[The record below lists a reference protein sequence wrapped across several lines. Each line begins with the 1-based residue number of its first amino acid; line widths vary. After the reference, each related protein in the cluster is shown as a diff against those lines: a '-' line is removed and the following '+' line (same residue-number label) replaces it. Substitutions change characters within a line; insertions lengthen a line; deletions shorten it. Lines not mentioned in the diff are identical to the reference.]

1 MPFRTISAVAEVPL
15 IAGEAPAAGLMVSV
29 FVALLPP
36 FGLIM
41 IG

>member
-1 MPFRTISAVAEVPL
+1 MPFRTINAVAEEPL
-15 IAGEAPAAGLMVSV
+15 KDGRAPEAGLMVSV
-29 FVALLPP
+29 LVALLPP